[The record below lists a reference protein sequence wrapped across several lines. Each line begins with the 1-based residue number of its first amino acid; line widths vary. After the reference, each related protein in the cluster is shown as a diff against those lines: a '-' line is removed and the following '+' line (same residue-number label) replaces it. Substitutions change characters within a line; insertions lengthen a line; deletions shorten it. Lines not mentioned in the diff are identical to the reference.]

1 MALEKFT
8 SRENSEAIM
17 SVAGVTEIT
26 AASSESFDDAVRR
39 GVARATRTLRN
50 IESAWVKEMKL
61 DVSGGVP
68 PEYRVTMKVS
78 FLRD

>member
-1 MALEKFT
+1 
-8 SRENSEAIM
+8 M
-17 SVAGVTEIT
+17 SLAGVTEIT
-26 AASSESFDDAVRR
+26 AASPESFDDAVRR
-39 GVARATRTLRN
+39 GVARATKTVRN